1 MHNIIYDH
9 QTFIGQEFGG
19 ISRYFCELAAR
30 VHRTE
35 GFSARVIAPV
45 HYNAYLPDCPVP
57 QSALRMPVR
66 FRGESRLYRLINEAL
81 SPALTATAAP
91 SLVHQ
96 TYYSPLASRKSR
108 TPIVLTVFDMI
119 HELFPD
125 NFPATDPIFR
135 CKAACVAAADH
146 VLCISQST
154 ANDLMRLFGV
164 PAEKISITY
173 LAYSDIFAQTA
184 EATELPPHVRPYVL
198 YVGHRGGYKNFETA
212 LRAYASSARLRHEF
226 DFVTFGGPASFSV
239 TEQATMTN
247 LSLRLGSV
255 VRLGGS
261 DEHLARAYRHA
272 RAFIYPSRYEGF
284 GIPPLEA
291 MASGCVTVCADSS
304 SIPEVVG
311 DAGLLFNPD
320 DVDAARQSL
329 EDACFDEA
337 LRAQLLA
344 RGSARVREFSW
355 DRCAHETVN
364 AYRQMIGTE

>member
-9 QTFIGQEFGG
+9 QTFIAQEFGG
-19 ISRYFCELAAR
+19 ISRYICELAAR
-30 VHRTE
+30 VHRIQ
-35 GFSARVIAPV
+35 GFSARVVAPL
-45 HYNAYLPDCPVP
+45 HRNAYLPNTPVP
-57 QSALRMPVR
+57 QSAMRVPVR
-66 FRGESRLYRLINEAL
+66 FRGESRVYRVINEAL
-81 SPALTATAAP
+81 SPALTAAASP
-91 SLVHQ
+91 SLIHQ
-96 TYYSPLASRKSR
+96 TYYSPLATRKSH

-125 NFPATDPIFR
+125 NFPPTDPIVR

-173 LAYSDIFAQTA
+173 LAYSDIFAQTSVTN
-184 EATELPPHVRPYVL
+184 EVPPHVRPYVL
-198 YVGHRGGYKNFETA
+198 YVGHRRGYKNFETA
-212 LRAYASSARLRHEF
+212 LRAYSSSARLRQEF
-226 DFVTFGGPASFSV
+226 DLVTFGGPASFSA
-239 TEQATMTN
+239 TEQATMAN
-247 LSLRLGSV
+247 LSLRAGSV

-261 DEHLARAYRHA
+261 DEALARAYRHA

-291 MASGCVTVCADSS
+291 MASGCVTVCSDSS

-311 DAGLLFNPD
+311 DAGLLFNPE
-320 DVDAARQSL
+320 DVDEARQAL

-337 LRAQLLA
+337 LRAQLLT

-355 DRCAHETVN
+355 DRCALETVA
-364 AYRQMIGTE
+364 AYRQTIGA

>member
-9 QTFIGQEFGG
+9 QTFIMQEFGG

-30 VHRTE
+30 IHRTE
-35 GFSARVIAPV
+35 GFSARVVAPL

-57 QSALRMPVR
+57 QSAVRMPVR
-66 FRGESRLYRLINEAL
+66 FRGESRVYRVINEAL
-81 SPALTATAAP
+81 SPTLTAKASP
-91 SLVHQ
+91 SLIHQ
-96 TYYSPLASRKSR
+96 TYYSPPVSRKSH

-125 NFPATDPIFR
+125 NFPATDPIVR

-154 ANDLMRLFGV
+154 ANDVMRLFGV
-164 PAEKISITY
+164 PAEKISVTY
-173 LAYSDIFAQTA
+173 LAYSDIFTQIA
-184 EATELPPHVRPYVL
+184 ATDEVPPHVRPYVL

-212 LRAYASSARLRHEF
+212 LRAYASSTQLRQEF
-226 DFVTFGGPASFSV
+226 DLVTFGGPASFNV
-239 TEQATMTN
+239 TEQTTMAN
-247 LSLRLGSV
+247 LSLRPGSV

-261 DEHLARAYRHA
+261 DEDLARAYRHA

-291 MASGCVTVCADSS
+291 MASGCVTVCSDSS

-311 DAGLLFNPD
+311 DAGLFFNPD

-344 RGSARVREFSW
+344 RGSQRILEFSW
-355 DRCAHETVN
+355 DRCARETVT
-364 AYRQMIGTE
+364 AYRQTIGA

>member
-1 MHNIIYDH
+1 MHKIIYDH
-9 QTFIGQEFGG
+9 QTFIAQEFGG

-30 VHRTE
+30 VHRME
-35 GFSARVIAPV
+35 GFSARVVAPL
-45 HYNAYLPDCPVP
+45 HYNAYLPCCPVP

-66 FRGESRLYRLINEAL
+66 FRGESRVYRVINEAL
-81 SPALTATAAP
+81 SPAMTAMASP
-91 SLVHQ
+91 SLIHQ
-96 TYYSPLASRKSR
+96 TYYSPQKSRKWH

-119 HELFPD
+119 HELFPN
-125 NFPATDPIFR
+125 NFSTADPIVR

-164 PAEKISITY
+164 PAEKISVTY
-173 LAYSDIFAQTA
+173 LAYSDIFAQTVV
-184 EATELPPHVRPYVL
+184 ATETSPHDRPYVL
-198 YVGHRGGYKNFETA
+198 YVGHRGGYKNFEMA
-212 LRAYASSARLRHEF
+212 LRAYGSSARLRQEF
-226 DFVTFGGPASFSV
+226 DLVTFGGPASFSA
-239 TEQATMTN
+239 TEQATMAN
-247 LSLRLGSV
+247 LLLRPESV

-261 DEHLARAYRHA
+261 DEDLARAYRHA

-291 MASGCVTVCADSS
+291 MAAGCVTVCSNSS

-311 DAGLLFNPD
+311 EAGLLFSPD
-320 DVDAARQSL
+320 DVDDARQSL

-355 DRCAHETVN
+355 DRCAQETVT
-364 AYRQMIGTE
+364 AYQKLIGT

>member
-9 QTFIGQEFGG
+9 QTFIAQEFGG

-30 VHRTE
+30 VHRSE
-35 GFSARVIAPV
+35 GFSARVVAPL

-66 FRGESRLYRLINEAL
+66 FRGESRVYRMINEAL
-81 SPALTATAAP
+81 SPVLTATASP
-91 SLVHQ
+91 SLIHQ
-96 TYYSPLASRKSR
+96 TYYSPPASRKSR

-125 NFPATDPIFR
+125 NFPPTDPIVR
-135 CKAACVAAADH
+135 CKFACVAAADH

-154 ANDLMRLFGV
+154 ANDLMHLFSV
-164 PAEKISITY
+164 PAEKISVTY
-173 LAYSDIFAQTA
+173 LAYSDIFSQTA
-184 EATELPPHVRPYVL
+184 VATEVPPHVRPYVL
-198 YVGHRGGYKNFETA
+198 YVGHRDGYKNFETA
-212 LRAYASSARLRHEF
+212 LRAYASSARLRQEF
-226 DFVTFGGPASFSV
+226 DLVTFGGPARFSA
-239 TEQATMTN
+239 TEQATMAN
-247 LSLRLGSV
+247 LSLRPGSV

-261 DEHLARAYRHA
+261 DEDLARAYRHA

-291 MASGCVTVCADSS
+291 MASGCVTVCSDSS

-320 DVDAARQSL
+320 DVDAARHSL

-355 DRCAHETVN
+355 DRCAHETVT
-364 AYRQMIGTE
+364 AYRQMIGT

>member
-9 QTFIGQEFGG
+9 QTFIAQEFGG

-35 GFSARVIAPV
+35 GFSARVVAPL

-57 QSALRMPVR
+57 QSALHMPVR
-66 FRGESRLYRLINEAL
+66 FRGESRVYRVINEAL
-81 SPALTATAAP
+81 SPALTAMTSP
-91 SLVHQ
+91 SLIHQ
-96 TYYSPLASRKSR
+96 TYYSPKASRKSR

-125 NFPATDPIFR
+125 NFPPTDPIVQ

-164 PAEKISITY
+164 PSEKISVTY

-184 EATELPPHVRPYVL
+184 EATEVPPHVRPYVL
-198 YVGHRGGYKNFETA
+198 YVGHRSGYKNFETA
-212 LRAYASSARLRHEF
+212 LRAYASSATLRQEF
-226 DFVTFGGPASFSV
+226 DLVTFGGPANFSS
-239 TEQATMTN
+239 TEQSSIAN
-247 LSLRLGSV
+247 LSLRPGSV

-261 DEHLARAYRHA
+261 DEDLARAYRHA

-291 MASGCVTVCADSS
+291 MASGCVIVCSNSS

-329 EDACFDEA
+329 EDACFDET
-337 LRAQLLA
+337 LRAQLLT
-344 RGSARVREFSW
+344 RGSARVRKFSW
-355 DRCAHETVN
+355 DRCAHETVT
-364 AYRQMIGTE
+364 AYSQMIGT

>member
-9 QTFIGQEFGG
+9 QTFIAQEFGG

-35 GFSARVIAPV
+35 GFKARVVAPL
-45 HYNAYLPDCPVP
+45 HYNAYLPECPVP
-57 QSALRMPVR
+57 QSAMRMPLR
-66 FRGESRLYRLINEAL
+66 FRGESRVYRLINEAL
-81 SPALTATAAP
+81 SPILTATASP

-96 TYYSPLASRKSR
+96 TYYSPLPSRKSR

-125 NFPATDPIFR
+125 NFPLTDPIVQ
-135 CKAACVAAADH
+135 CKSACVAAADH
-146 VLCISQST
+146 ILCISQST

-164 PAEKISITY
+164 PAEKISVTY

-184 EATELPPHVRPYVL
+184 VATEVPPHVRPYVL
-198 YVGHRGGYKNFETA
+198 YVGQRGGYKNFETA
-212 LRAYASSARLRHEF
+212 LRAYASSARLRQEF
-226 DFVTFGGPASFSV
+226 DLVTFGGPASFSA
-239 TEQATMTN
+239 TEQATITN
-247 LSLRLGSV
+247 LSLRPGSV
-255 VRLGGS
+255 VRLGGA
-261 DEHLARAYRHA
+261 DKDLARAYRHA

-291 MASGCVTVCADSS
+291 MASGCVTVCSDSS

-320 DVDAARQSL
+320 DIDAARQSL
-329 EDACFDEA
+329 EDACFDEV

-344 RGSARVREFSW
+344 RGRARVREFSW

-364 AYRQMIGTE
+364 AYRQMIGT